1 MDELNELRN
10 QMAAMKQSLE
20 NYSIVNQRL
29 MRTVMKQ
36 RSGWMNN
43 YVIAEI
49 IGTPLL
55 ALLMIGLCRLMHI
68 SMWIAYTIT
77 IAMILSTYVDWK
89 STMRIL
95 PADINSL
102 SLLDLKKKLQ
112 KQKYYR
118 KIQLLVELPLSLAWA
133 AWFLIEYLH
142 LQDAFKN
149 LSEGNALA
157 WGSVIFMVFM
167 LALSAI
173 VAIILYKK
181 AQQTNDRIID
191 DIEHTDKE

>member
-36 RSGWMNN
+36 RSGWNN

-49 IGTPLL
+49 IGAPFL
-55 ALLMIGLCRLMHI
+55 ALLMIGLCSLIHI
-68 SMWIAYTIT
+68 SMWIAYTII

-102 SLLDLKKKLQ
+102 SLMELKKKLQ

-142 LQDAFKN
+142 QQDAFKN
-149 LSEGNALA
+149 LSEVA

-173 VAIILYKK
+173 VVIILYKK